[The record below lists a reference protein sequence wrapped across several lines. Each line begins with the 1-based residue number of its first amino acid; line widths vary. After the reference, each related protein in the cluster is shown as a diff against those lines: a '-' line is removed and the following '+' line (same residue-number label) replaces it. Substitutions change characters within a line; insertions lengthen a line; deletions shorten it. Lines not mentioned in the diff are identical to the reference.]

1 LCRKHTTAS
10 FPRIGES
17 FGRDHSSII
26 HGVRAISGRMEAEP
40 AFRLTVKR
48 IEQEL
53 GLFSQ
58 GEFHEDRELSSGC

>member
-1 LCRKHTTAS
+1 MPQACAGQLS
-10 FPRIGES
+10 PIGES

-26 HGVRAISGRMEAEP
+26 HGVKAISGRMEAEP

-48 IEQEL
+48 IEHEL

-58 GEFHEDRELSSGC
+58 GDFHEYAELSSGC